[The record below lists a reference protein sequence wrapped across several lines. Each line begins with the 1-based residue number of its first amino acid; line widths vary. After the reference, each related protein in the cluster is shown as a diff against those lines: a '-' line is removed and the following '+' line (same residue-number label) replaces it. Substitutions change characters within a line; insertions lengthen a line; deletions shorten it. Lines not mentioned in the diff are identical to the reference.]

1 MTGQPRVNGGR
12 AFVIFPGQGG
22 RGMSDDDLIA
32 AYRGRLTK
40 EVQDAI
46 MVAGIPPGKVA
57 NLYIEAGIMLALTLT
72 STAEVAADLRRA
84 AEARFAHL
92 IWLGCQVPTLARTMP
107 M

>member
-12 AFVIFPGQGG
+12 AFVILPGQGG

-57 NLYIEAGIMLALTLT
+57 NLYIEAGIVLALTLT

>member
-1 MTGQPRVNGGR
+1 
-12 AFVIFPGQGG
+12 
-22 RGMSDDDLIA
+22 MSDDDLIA

-92 IWLGCQVPTLARTMP
+92 IWLGCQVPSRTMP

>member
-1 MTGQPRVNGGR
+1 
-12 AFVIFPGQGG
+12 
-22 RGMSDDDLIA
+22 
-32 AYRGRLTK
+32 
-40 EVQDAI
+40 

-57 NLYIEAGIMLALTLT
+57 NLYIEAGIMTLT

>member
-12 AFVIFPGQGG
+12 AFVILPGQGG
-22 RGMSDDDLIA
+22 RGMCDDDLIA

>member
-1 MTGQPRVNGGR
+1 MAAGLLPYC
-12 AFVIFPGQGG
+12 PGMGG

>member
-12 AFVIFPGQGG
+12 AFVILPGQGG

-84 AEARFAHL
+84 ADTIDSGNGYRFDA
-92 IWLGCQVPTLARTMP
+92 
-107 M
+107 

>member
-1 MTGQPRVNGGR
+1 
-12 AFVIFPGQGG
+12 
-22 RGMSDDDLIA
+22 MSDDDLIA

-57 NLYIEAGIMLALTLT
+57 NRYIEAGIMLALTLT

-84 AEARFAHL
+84 ADTIDTGNGYRFDA
-92 IWLGCQVPTLARTMP
+92 
-107 M
+107 

>member
-12 AFVIFPGQGG
+12 AFVILPGQGG

-57 NLYIEAGIMLALTLT
+57 NLYIEAGILLALTLT

-84 AEARFAHL
+84 ADTIDTGNGYRFDA
-92 IWLGCQVPTLARTMP
+92 
-107 M
+107 

>member
-12 AFVIFPGQGG
+12 AFVILPGQGG

>member
-12 AFVIFPGQGG
+12 AFVILPRQGG

-57 NLYIEAGIMLALTLT
+57 NLYIESSKEEIIARC
-72 STAEVAADLRRA
+72 VANGA
-84 AEARFAHL
+84 
-92 IWLGCQVPTLARTMP
+92 T
-107 M
+107 

>member
-1 MTGQPRVNGGR
+1 
-12 AFVIFPGQGG
+12 
-22 RGMSDDDLIA
+22 MSDDDLIA

-107 M
+107 MRSLTSWARMSR

>member
-12 AFVIFPGQGG
+12 AFVILPGQGG

-84 AEARFAHL
+84 ADTIDTGNGYRFDA
-92 IWLGCQVPTLARTMP
+92 
-107 M
+107 

>member
-12 AFVIFPGQGG
+12 AFVILPGQGG

-32 AYRGRLTK
+32 AYRGHLTK

>member
-12 AFVIFPGQGG
+12 AFVILPGQGG

-46 MVAGIPPGKVA
+46 MVAGIPSGKVA
-57 NLYIEAGIMLALTLT
+57 NLYIEAGILLALTLT

-84 AEARFAHL
+84 ADTIDTGNGYRFDA
-92 IWLGCQVPTLARTMP
+92 
-107 M
+107 

>member
-12 AFVIFPGQGG
+12 AFVILPRQGG

-92 IWLGCQVPTLARTMP
+92 IWLGCQVSTLARTMP
-107 M
+107 V

>member
-1 MTGQPRVNGGR
+1 
-12 AFVIFPGQGG
+12 
-22 RGMSDDDLIA
+22 MSDDDLIA

-92 IWLGCQVPTLARTMP
+92 IWLGCQVTTLARTMP